1 MKLKRERDDLVLLC
15 WFYNECVLW
24 SEARKRRFF
33 LFIIFLFMCFFYRSV
48 LRSIAVSNAF
58 AWLGFDGLWKCFLL
72 YKGPYYGVSM
82 WLYKCMF
89 CWMHCGYRFRFI
101 LIISLLYYFCS
112 ICSRTDLS
120 YVLHFLFC
128 LPPLFIP
135 EGWRK
140 IAFPVCFVISSPS
153 IMFPL
158 SSSVKML
165 VCYLLSYLVCLL
177 VSKII
182 YKNKK

>member
-1 MKLKRERDDLVLLC
+1 M
-15 WFYNECVLW
+15 
-24 SEARKRRFF
+24 
-33 LFIIFLFMCFFYRSV
+33 
-48 LRSIAVSNAF
+48 
-58 AWLGFDGLWKCFLL
+58 
-72 YKGPYYGVSM
+72 
-82 WLYKCMF
+82 
-89 CWMHCGYRFRFI
+89 
-101 LIISLLYYFCS
+101 
-112 ICSRTDLS
+112 
-120 YVLHFLFC
+120 LHFLFC